1 MFGTFHIWLDWRIF
15 SKLIFQLVLDFPEN
29 FVVNLSQSEKLLNDL
44 KMISKKAIENYDNQK
59 DDEIR
64 QFLSDYLQIYLEKAV
79 ALEPHKLLKY
89 DESILTLTK
98 IILIREEIL
107 YLITLGFMFI
117 DNRTRESATKVSKK

>member
-1 MFGTFHIWLDWRIF
+1 MS
-15 SKLIFQLVLDFPEN
+15 SKLISELVLDFPEN
-29 FVVNLSQSEKLLNDL
+29 FIVDLSQSKKLLNDL

-64 QFLSDYLQIYLEKAV
+64 QFLSDYLQVYLEKAV

-89 DESILTLTK
+89 NESVLTLTK

-117 DNRTRESATKVSKK
+117 DNRTRENAAKISKK